1 MEEEAIK
8 RKERLEALRKRK
20 LGSSVNNRTT
30 EDSEKKLSFRSYT
43 PADEKL
49 KQHVKIATP
58 DDIGETVETETK
70 EITKEVLAKAA
81 DLFNL
86 APKKANWDLKRD
98 VEKKLEKLDR
108 RTQRACMYAGMD
120 IGTDIGVDTD
130 VDGCVDGCV
139 YVYMGV
145 RVSQR
150 LTEEDAAAGGNQS
163 NLAEVVANA
172 EAQQKL
178 EAQDE

>member
-1 MEEEAIK
+1 MEEEAQK

-20 LGSSVNNRTT
+20 LESSAANTRTT
-30 EDSEKKLSFRSYT
+30 EETEKKLSFRSYI
-43 PADEKL
+43 PSDERL
-49 KQHVKIATP
+49 KQHAKIATP
-58 DDIGETVETETK
+58 DDIGETVESETK
-70 EITKEVLAKAA
+70 EITKEVLSKAA
-81 DLFNL
+81 EKEKEEIDLFNL

-108 RTQRACMYAGMD
+108 RTQRA
-120 IGTDIGVDTD
+120 ILEIL
-130 VDGCVDGCV
+130 
-139 YVYMGV
+139 
-145 RVSQR
+145 RQR
-150 LTEEDAAAGGNQS
+150 LNEDAGGQS

>member
-81 DLFNL
+81 VKEKEEVDLFNL

-108 RTQRACMYAGMD
+108 RTQRAVLE
-120 IGTDIGVDTD
+120 IL
-130 VDGCVDGCV
+130 
-139 YVYMGV
+139 
-145 RVSQR
+145 RQR